1 MRTITT
7 GVDVTATTRHDRAPQ
22 RVATD
27 VVLRSALP
35 VTVAAGVLTSVVVT
49 VLHGWSAGLA
59 GLVGTAVAAVF
70 FASGLLVLGK
80 VVTDARNPVLFMA
93 VGLATYGGQVLLLLL
108 VLVVARQ
115 VEGFDS
121 VSAGVAVL
129 VCVVVWQVAQVRAWR
144 RARVPVYDDVT
155 LPAGAPATPPAGPVD
170 RTGEAR

>member
-1 MRTITT
+1 M
-7 GVDVTATTRHDRAPQ
+7 TATTRHDRAPQ

-35 VTVAAGVLTSVVVT
+35 VTVGAGVLTSAVVT

-59 GLVGTAVAAVF
+59 GLVGTVVAAVF

-80 VVTDARNPVLFMA
+80 VLTDARNPVLFMA
-93 VGLATYGGQVLLLLL
+93 VGLATYGAQVLLLLL
-108 VLVVARQ
+108 VLVVARR
-115 VEGFDS
+115 VEAFDS

-155 LPAGAPATPPAGPVD
+155 LPSSAPSGAPSGAPATTPTAPAD
-170 RTGEAR
+170 RTEEAR